1 MKLDKIRAKIEEGK
15 EVCVVHNGSRH
26 RIDEVKVANKI
37 TMAHLYTDEV
47 KSTVSACASQFQD
60 GVHEGGRDALKRDM
74 RASREIL
81 KHSMS
86 LYCPNPGVDKDTGK
100 VFNMDPEDPKGVE
113 HAFALLGL
121 DLDTGVVVRGVAED
135 EGDLVHPLFRQ
146 LHEYAQIRAKLQFL
160 FASIKKILPHPTRP
174 LYKTKWIEAT
184 TFQIW
189 TGTGWETIQ

>member
-15 EVCVVHNGSRH
+15 EVCMVHNGSRH

-86 LYCPNPGVDKDTGK
+86 LYCPDEPGL
-100 VFNMDPEDPKGVE
+100 DPEDPKSVE
-113 HAFALLGL
+113 RAYALLNL
-121 DLDTGVVVRGVAED
+121 DIETGVSVRGVAED